1 MVILVVVF
9 FFSSRRRHTRCALVT
24 GVQTCALVINPA
36 LLQPHEPSGSI
47 QAQQPLP
54 ISCSPLLN
62 RTITG
67 SRPLIS
73 RRFDINQSDECQR
86 GIAYDGGLLGARG
99 STLQLIASNV

>member
-1 MVILVVVF
+1 MKF
-9 FFSSRRRHTRCALVT
+9 RRLLFRSESYSVSTRSEHSP
-24 GVQTCALVINPA
+24 LVINPA

-99 STLQLIASNV
+99 STLQLIASSV